1 MFAQTNDLYL
11 RVKLASQQEAK
22 WWVGDNE
29 NFETGQSINIRKREE
44 GIQICPT
51 GLDVVVSSVLVR
63 SFLHGHAETYEVGES
78 ERAWG
83 HLIRLRIALC
93 SGILYLTPN

>member
-11 RVKLASQQEAK
+11 RVKRASQQEAK

-63 SFLHGHAETYEVGES
+63 SFLHGHAETTRLA
-78 ERAWG
+78 RARG
-83 HLIRLRIALC
+83 LGGIRLRIARSKAC
-93 SGILYLTPN
+93 VV